1 MKAVSHDRGGPS
13 FPRAPAAVTLA
24 SPVRTAVVQETDSAG
39 EERVP
44 ARICAFVW
52 LFLAAFALCGFAKI
66 EAWPL
71 TGWRL
76 FSELRHERTI
86 SWRAVGVSASGAE
99 ARFSFGDLP
108 AGYHWGANILSSFA
122 SRPAAEQ
129 TAACDAWIDAARRRG
144 LDVAAIRI
152 YRLERVVSDRV
163 GDRGAP
169 EEAAIL
175 TFTCGDGSIRAEAS
189 DA

>member
-1 MKAVSHDRGGPS
+1 M
-13 FPRAPAAVTLA
+13 
-24 SPVRTAVVQETDSAG
+24 RTAVVPEADSVG

-44 ARICAFVW
+44 ARIRAFVW
-52 LFLAAFALCGFAKI
+52 LFLTAFALCGFAKI

-86 SWRAVGVSASGAE
+86 SWRAMAVGASGAE
-99 ARFSFGDLP
+99 TRFPFGELP

-122 SRPAAEQ
+122 SSPASEQ

-152 YRLERVVSDRV
+152 YRLERLVSDRV
-163 GDRGAP
+163 GRRGAP
-169 EEAAIL
+169 EEAATL
-175 TFTCGDGSIRAEAS
+175 MFTCGDGSIRVETSGA
-189 DA
+189 

>member
-1 MKAVSHDRGGPS
+1 MRI
-13 FPRAPAAVTLA
+13 
-24 SPVRTAVVQETDSAG
+24 AVVPEAASAG

-44 ARICAFVW
+44 ARIRAFVW

-86 SWRAVGVSASGAE
+86 SWRAMGVSGSGAE

-108 AGYHWGANILSSFA
+108 AGYHWGANLLSAFA
-122 SRPAAEQ
+122 SMPASEQ
-129 TAACDAWIDAARRRG
+129 TAVCDAWTHAARGRG
-144 LDVAAIRI
+144 LDVAAIRV

-163 GDRGAP
+163 GSRGAP
-169 EEAAIL
+169 EEAATL
-175 TFTCGDGSIRAEAS
+175 MFTCGDGSIRAEAS
-189 DA
+189 GG